1 MIFLRKFYVS
11 QCRNISQRNPS
22 VLCSRKFLLAKMF
35 MDKKE
40 GEVSRF
46 SFGFFCLTMPKNAVG
61 EHFSLIKISGIEKVW
76 MRGMREYQD
85 FPSKIFLSHIPEKI
99 RGGTLYG
106 VTDFGYRKTLCFR
119 GLCHDFLSK
128 IFSLTVPKPFVE
140 EPFFAVFQKNCA
152 NEKVYG

>member
-46 SFGFFCLTMPKNAVG
+46 SFGFF
-61 EHFSLIKISGIEKVW
+61 
-76 MRGMREYQD
+76 
-85 FPSKIFLSHIPEKI
+85 LSHNAEKC
-99 RGGTLYG
+99 RRGTL
-106 VTDFGYRKTLCFR
+106 
-119 GLCHDFLSK
+119 
-128 IFSLTVPKPFVE
+128 
-140 EPFFAVFQKNCA
+140 
-152 NEKVYG
+152 